1 MKTVS
6 ELSLQITGFPAEM
19 GPPQKMG
26 SPPNFWTF
34 RRPWITSKKELLTGK
49 TRRQFSITEDQ
60 DHIIKR
66 GQKITRKKAQ
76 KGQNIS
82 LQESPGQKI
91 IIKIQIYYIS
101 FLILQKNKTKKS
113 TTSTLLHNN
122 KNNAHHIPPCTP
134 YYPPTILNCQFTHEK
149 NDHTIKKTTICFFF
163 ANKVLSLC
171 NELKCMA
178 TCTCML
184 S

>member
-66 GQKITRKKAQ
+66 AQKITRKKAQ

-113 TTSTLLHNN
+113 TTSTLLH
-122 KNNAHHIPPCTP
+122 I
-134 YYPPTILNCQFTHEK
+134 I
-149 NDHTIKKTTICFFF
+149 KTTHIISPPALPTTPLLFSIVSSHTKKMITPLKKLQFAFFLRTKF
-163 ANKVLSLC
+163 SLYVM
-171 NELKCMA
+171 N
-178 TCTCML
+178 
-184 S
+184 